1 MTEDPRTVEL
11 NRLDRR
17 IAEAEQEARFAAGAL
32 QNARNKLIELS
43 KKRIA
48 VESCT

>member
-1 MTEDPRTVEL
+1 MTEDPKTVEL

-17 IAEAEQEARFAAGAL
+17 IAEAEQEARAAAEVL
-32 QNARNKLIELS
+32 KRARNKLLELS
-43 KKRIA
+43 KERLF